1 MKISNR
7 LYRLKNSIVFVL
19 VSLLFFPGVIH
30 ADDPEAWMKDWAV
43 RDNFKVS
50 VDAEGFQ
57 FPSAIAFVPNP
68 GGGSDDPLYFVT
80 ELRGKVKVVTNDRT
94 VHTFAE
100 DFFKLKPEE
109 ELPSFSGE
117 TGLAG
122 ICLDPVNG
130 YVFVTFAYQ
139 DENNILRNNMIRFES
154 EPGTFSLKAKSA
166 TPFTDIFVDVPTT
179 PSHQIGPCQVYD
191 NTVFV
196 TLGDGHSFLKSRDVD
211 SILGKVLRM
220 TPDGKPVTSN
230 PFYVDD
236 DIKKP
241 RNFVWAYGF
250 RNPFSLKVVD
260 GRVFVAD
267 NGLSSDRFLEARKGV
282 DYLWDGSNWSIGV
295 NADFVINPSVGTVQM
310 DYYPEGLEIFPKE
323 YRGRFYLVMGG
334 NLSMPGPGQR
344 EDKSIAMLNYGFKE
358 DKLLTVPKLFM
369 RYTGDGNQI
378 LVGVGIGPD
387 GLYYAPILPDSSGFS
402 SIYKITYD
410 ESDAYPNKL
419 DRAVSAEGL
428 LDTRACYGCHVI
440 DQSGWGT
447 AGPRLNRDTLP
458 ASILQRLDSPEYR
471 ETVKKLD
478 ELDIEPY
485 KTFRHARQ
493 EVLQKEGIDKV
504 RTWVKFRLLEPRFDN
519 PYSQMPNLGLT
530 DHETTLLADYL
541 IKDDAKASAPETAAP
556 PPLEDAAGKPGL
568 RYLVYSFIIGF
579 SLCGILTA
587 IYVSRLKKSR

>member
-7 LYRLKNSIVFVL
+7 LYRLKSSIVFVL
-19 VSLLFFPGVIH
+19 VSLLFFPVAIH
-30 ADDPEAWMKDWAV
+30 ADESEAWMKDWAV
-43 RDNFKVS
+43 RGNFKVS

-57 FPSAIAFVPNP
+57 LPSAIAFVPNP
-68 GGGSDDPLYFVT
+68 GSGPKDPLYFVT
-80 ELRGKVKVVTNDRT
+80 ELRGKVMVVTNDRT

-139 DENNILRNNMIRFES
+139 DENNILRNNMVRFES
-154 EPGTFSLKAKSA
+154 EPETFSLKAKSA

-241 RNFVWAYGF
+241 RNYVWAYGF

-310 DYYPEGLEIFPKE
+310 DYYPEGLEIFPEE

-458 ASILQRLDSPEYR
+458 GSILQRLDSPEYR

-530 DHETTLLADYL
+530 DHEATLLSDYL

-556 PPLEDAAGKPGL
+556 PPIEDAAGKPGL
-568 RYLVYSFIIGF
+568 RYLVYSFIVGF
-579 SLCGILTA
+579 SLCGILVA

>member
-68 GGGSDDPLYFVT
+68 GGGPDDPLYFVT

-139 DENNILRNNMIRFES
+139 DENNILRNNMVRFES

-344 EDKSIAMLNYGFKE
+344 EDKSIAMLDYGFKE

-369 RYTGDGNQI
+369 RYTGGGNQI

-458 ASILQRLDSPEYR
+458 GSILQRLDSPEYR

-493 EVLQKEGIDKV
+493 EVLLKEGIDKV

-541 IKDDAKASAPETAAP
+541 IKDDAKASAPESAAP

-579 SLCGILTA
+579 SLCGILAA

>member
-68 GGGSDDPLYFVT
+68 GGGPDDPLYFVT

-139 DENNILRNNMIRFES
+139 DENNILRNNMVRFES

-310 DYYPEGLEIFPKE
+310 DYYPEGLEIFPEE

-344 EDKSIAMLNYGFKE
+344 EDKSIAMLDYGFKE

-579 SLCGILTA
+579 SLCGILAA

>member
-7 LYRLKNSIVFVL
+7 LYRLKSSIVFVL
-19 VSLLFFPGVIH
+19 VSLLFFPVAIH
-30 ADDPEAWMKDWAV
+30 ADESEAWMKDWAV
-43 RDNFKVS
+43 RGNFKVS

-57 FPSAIAFVPNP
+57 LPSAIAFVPNP
-68 GGGSDDPLYFVT
+68 GSGPKDPLYFVT
-80 ELRGKVKVVTNDRT
+80 ELRGKVMVVTNDRT

-139 DENNILRNNMIRFES
+139 DENNILRNNMVRFES
-154 EPGTFSLKAKSA
+154 EPETFSLKAKSA

-241 RNFVWAYGF
+241 RNYVWAYGF

-310 DYYPEGLEIFPKE
+310 DYYPEGLEIFPEE

-458 ASILQRLDSPEYR
+458 GSILQRLDSPEYR

-530 DHETTLLADYL
+530 DHEATLLSDYL

-556 PPLEDAAGKPGL
+556 PPIEDAAGKPGL
-568 RYLVYSFIIGF
+568 RYLVYSFIVGF
-579 SLCGILTA
+579 SLCGILAA

>member
-68 GGGSDDPLYFVT
+68 GGGPDDPLYFVT

-100 DFFKLKPEE
+100 DFFRLKPEE

-139 DENNILRNNMIRFES
+139 DENNILRNNMVRFES

-196 TLGDGHSFLKSRDVD
+196 TLGDGHSFLKSGDVD

-220 TPDGKPVTSN
+220 TPGGKPVTSN

-344 EDKSIAMLNYGFKE
+344 EDKSIAMLDYGFKE

-579 SLCGILTA
+579 SLCGILAA

>member
-1 MKISNR
+1 MKITNR
-7 LYRLKNSIVFVL
+7 LYSLKNSIVFVL

-68 GGGSDDPLYFVT
+68 GGGPDDPLYFVT

-100 DFFKLKPEE
+100 DFFRLKPEE

-139 DENNILRNNMIRFES
+139 DENNILRNNMVRFES

-166 TPFTDIFVDVPTT
+166 TPFTDIFVDEPTT

-310 DYYPEGLEIFPKE
+310 DYYPEGLEIFPEE

-344 EDKSIAMLNYGFKE
+344 EDKSIAMLDYGFKE

-410 ESDAYPNKL
+410 ESDTYPNKL

-458 ASILQRLDSPEYR
+458 GSILQRLDSPEYR

-530 DHETTLLADYL
+530 DHEATLLADYL
-541 IKDDAKASAPETAAP
+541 IKDDARASAPETDAP
-556 PPLEDAAGKPGL
+556 PPLEDTAGKPGL
-568 RYLVYSFIIGF
+568 RYLVYSFIVGF
-579 SLCGILTA
+579 SLCGILAA

>member
-1 MKISNR
+1 MRISNK
-7 LYRLKNSIVFVL
+7 LNCFKNSILL
-19 VSLLFFPGVIH
+19 VVISLLFFPGNIH
-30 ADDPEAWMKDWAV
+30 ADDSEAWMKDWAV

-68 GGGSDDPLYFVT
+68 GDGPDDPLYFVT

-100 DFFKLKPEE
+100 DFFRLKPEE

-122 ICLDPVNG
+122 ICLDPENG

-139 DENNILRNNMIRFES
+139 DENNILRNNMVRFES

-196 TLGDGHSFLKSRDVD
+196 TLGDGHSFLKSRNVD
-211 SILGKVLRM
+211 SILGKVIRM
-220 TPDGKPVTSN
+220 TPDGKPVSSN

-241 RNFVWAYGF
+241 RNYVWAYGF

-267 NGLSSDRFLEARKGV
+267 NGLGSDRFLEARKGA

-295 NADFVINPSVGTVQM
+295 NADFVINPSVGPVQM
-310 DYYPEGLEIFPKE
+310 DYYPENLEIFPEE

-344 EDKSIAMLNYGFKE
+344 EDKSIAMLDYGFKE
-358 DKLLTVPKLFM
+358 DKMLTVPKLFM

-387 GLYYAPILPDSSGFS
+387 GLYYAPILPDASGFS
-402 SIYKITYD
+402 SIYKVTYD
-410 ESDAYPNKL
+410 ESDTYPNKL

-440 DQSGWGT
+440 DRSGWGT
-447 AGPRLNRDTLP
+447 AGPRLDTDSL
-458 ASILQRLDSPEYR
+458 SGVILQRLDSPEYR

-485 KTFRHARQ
+485 KTYRHARQ

-530 DHETTLLADYL
+530 DHEAALLTDYL
-541 IKDDAKASAPETAAP
+541 VKDDLKEAAPETAAP
-556 PPLEDAAGKPGL
+556 PSVQNAAQKPGYG
-568 RYLVYSFIIGF
+568 YLAYSFIVGF
-579 SLCGILTA
+579 SLCGILA
-587 IYVSRLKKSR
+587 LIYISRLKKSR

>member
-7 LYRLKNSIVFVL
+7 LYRLKSSIVFVL
-19 VSLLFFPGVIH
+19 VSLLFFPVAIH
-30 ADDPEAWMKDWAV
+30 ADESEAWMKDWAV
-43 RDNFKVS
+43 RGNFKVS

-57 FPSAIAFVPNP
+57 LPSAIAFVPNP
-68 GGGSDDPLYFVT
+68 GSGPKDPLYFVT
-80 ELRGKVKVVTNDRT
+80 ELRGKVMVVTNDRT

-139 DENNILRNNMIRFES
+139 DENNILRNNMVRFES
-154 EPGTFSLKAKSA
+154 EPETFSLKAKSA

-241 RNFVWAYGF
+241 RNYVWAYGF

-310 DYYPEGLEIFPKE
+310 DYYPEGLEIFPEE

-530 DHETTLLADYL
+530 DHEATLLSDYL

-556 PPLEDAAGKPGL
+556 PPIEDAAGKPGL
-568 RYLVYSFIIGF
+568 RYLVYSFIVGF
-579 SLCGILTA
+579 SLCGILVA

>member
-68 GGGSDDPLYFVT
+68 GGGPDDPLYFVT

-139 DENNILRNNMIRFES
+139 DENNILRNNIVRFES

-196 TLGDGHSFLKSRDVD
+196 TLGDGHRFQKSRDVD

-344 EDKSIAMLNYGFKE
+344 EDKSIAMLDYGFKE

-568 RYLVYSFIIGF
+568 RYLVYSFIVGF
-579 SLCGILTA
+579 SLCGILAA
-587 IYVSRLKKSR
+587 IYVSRVKKSR

>member
-7 LYRLKNSIVFVL
+7 LYRFKSGIVIVL
-19 VSLLFFPGVIH
+19 VSLLFFPVAIH
-30 ADDPEAWMKDWAV
+30 ADESEAWMKDWAV
-43 RDNFKVS
+43 RGNFKVS

-68 GGGSDDPLYFVT
+68 GGAPDDPLYFVT

-122 ICLDPVNG
+122 ICLDPLNG

-139 DENNILRNNMIRFES
+139 DENNILRNNMVRFES

-220 TPDGKPVTSN
+220 TPDGKPVSSN

-310 DYYPEGLEIFPKE
+310 DYYPEGLEIFPEE
-323 YRGRFYLVMGG
+323 YRGRFYLIMGG

-344 EDKSIAMLNYGFKE
+344 EDKSIAMLDYGFKE

-458 ASILQRLDSPEYR
+458 GSILQRLDSPEYR

-493 EVLQKEGIDKV
+493 EVLRKEGIDKV

-530 DHETTLLADYL
+530 DHEATLLSDYL
-541 IKDDAKASAPETAAP
+541 IKDDAKAAAPETDAP

-568 RYLVYSFIIGF
+568 RYLVYSFIVGF
-579 SLCGILTA
+579 SLCGILAA

>member
-7 LYRLKNSIVFVL
+7 LYRFKSGIVIVL
-19 VSLLFFPGVIH
+19 VSLLFFPVAIH
-30 ADDPEAWMKDWAV
+30 ADESEAWMKDWAV
-43 RDNFKVS
+43 RGNFKVS

-68 GGGSDDPLYFVT
+68 GGAPDDPLYFVT

-122 ICLDPVNG
+122 ICLDPLNG

-139 DENNILRNNMIRFES
+139 DENNILRNNMVRFES

-220 TPDGKPVTSN
+220 TPDGKPVSSN

-310 DYYPEGLEIFPKE
+310 DYYPEGLEIFPEE

-344 EDKSIAMLNYGFKE
+344 EDKSIAMLDYGFKE

-458 ASILQRLDSPEYR
+458 GSILQRLDSPEYR

-493 EVLQKEGIDKV
+493 EVLRKEGIDKV

-530 DHETTLLADYL
+530 DHEATLLSDYL
-541 IKDDAKASAPETAAP
+541 IKDDAKAAAPETDAP

-568 RYLVYSFIIGF
+568 RYLVYSFIVGF
-579 SLCGILTA
+579 SLCGILAA